1 MSRHEADERGVALP
15 HTVGAA
21 QRPLLATTGDR
32 TRAERPGNE
41 SRKRRTPPIAF
52 LALRRDT
59 TIFSNLRS

>member
-32 TRAERPGNE
+32 TRTERPGNE